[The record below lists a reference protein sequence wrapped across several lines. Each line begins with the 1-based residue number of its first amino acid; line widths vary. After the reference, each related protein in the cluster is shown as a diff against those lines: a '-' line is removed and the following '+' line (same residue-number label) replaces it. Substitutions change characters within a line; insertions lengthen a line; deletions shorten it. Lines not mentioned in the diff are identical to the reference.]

1 MMWETIKRWR
11 WAALLVGI
19 LVLGLGYSLWPQPI
33 AVDVGVVSKGPM
45 SVGVTDDGV
54 TREEELYVV
63 SAPVTGYAS
72 RIWLKAGDK
81 VSRGQLITQMSSR
94 PSAPL
99 DRRSQ
104 EELSNMLVAS
114 RAAEQSAAAS
124 LGQTERDLTRAEAL
138 AKNGFV
144 ARAQL
149 DAARTRV
156 TTGRTDLQQRRAES
170 ARIKALLSAPGAT
183 AAGKAVAVR
192 APVSGSVLIVP
203 NQSEGVTPEG
213 TQLVT
218 IGDPAKIEM
227 VVDLLS
233 REAVRVSP
241 GDRAEITQW
250 GGSKPLIGIV
260 KRVEPYGR
268 LKISA
273 LGVEE
278 QRVNVIIG
286 FDPATA
292 RDAARLGHGY
302 QVDATIIL
310 WSKPDAPRLPIGA
323 LFRGK
328 DRSWHVFAVQGGQ
341 VRERAVTIGHLNDDE
356 AELLSGLGDG
366 DKVVLNPG
374 KILSDGK
381 QVKPR

>member
-1 MMWETIKRWR
+1 MWQKVKRWR
-11 WAALLVGI
+11 WAALLAAL
-19 LVLGLGYSLWPQPI
+19 LVAGLAYSLWPQPMAI
-33 AVDVGVVSKGPM
+33 DVGTVSKGPM

-54 TREEELYVV
+54 TREEELYQV

-72 RIWLKAGDK
+72 RIWLKAGDR
-81 VSRGQLITQMSSR
+81 VSKGQLITQMTSR

-104 EELSNMLVAS
+104 EELTNALVAS
-114 RAAEQSAAAS
+114 RAAEQSAVAS
-124 LGQTERDLTRAEAL
+124 LAQTERDLARAEAL

-149 DAARTRV
+149 ESARTRA
-156 TTGRTDLQQRRAES
+156 TTARADLQQRRAES
-170 ARIKALLSAPGAT
+170 ARIRAQLSAPGAT
-183 AAGKAVAVR
+183 ASGKAVPVR
-192 APVSGSVLIVP
+192 APISGSVLVVP
-203 NQSEGVTPEG
+203 NQSEGVIPEG
-213 TQLVT
+213 TQLMT

-227 VVDLLS
+227 VIDLLS

-250 GGSKPLIGIV
+250 GGARPLIGIV

-286 FDPATA
+286 FDPVTA

-310 WSKPDAPRLPIGA
+310 WSKPDALRVPIGA
-323 LFRGK
+323 LFRGT
-328 DRSWHVFAVQGGQ
+328 DRSWRVFLVQAGRA
-341 VRERAVTIGHLNDDE
+341 RERAVTIGHLNDDE
-356 AELLSGLGDG
+356 AEVLSGLGAG

-374 KILSDGK
+374 KALTDGK
-381 QVKPR
+381 RVTAR

>member
-1 MMWETIKRWR
+1 MMWERLKRWR
-11 WAALLVGI
+11 WAVLLCALLIG
-19 LVLGLGYSLWPQPI
+19 GLAYSLWPQPV
-33 AVDVGVVSKGPM
+33 AVDIGTVSKGPM

-72 RIWLKAGDK
+72 RIWLKAGEK
-81 VSRGQLITQMSSR
+81 VAKGQLITQMTSR

-104 EELSNMLVAS
+104 DELGNMLVAS
-114 RAAEQSAAAS
+114 RAGELSAAAS
-124 LGQTERDLTRAEAL
+124 LQQAERDLARAETL
-138 AKNGFV
+138 GRNGFV

-149 DAARTRV
+149 EAMRTRV
-156 TTGRTDLQQRRAES
+156 TTERTDLQQRRAES
-170 ARIKALLSAPGAT
+170 ARIRALLSAPGLTAT
-183 AAGKAVAVR
+183 GKAVPVR
-192 APVSGSVLIVP
+192 APVSGSVLVVP
-203 NQSEGVTPEG
+203 SQSEGIIPEG
-213 TQLVT
+213 TALIT

-227 VVDLLS
+227 VIDLLS

-250 GGSKPLIGIV
+250 GGPRPLVGTV

-286 FDPATA
+286 FDPVTA

-302 QVDATIIL
+302 QIDATIIL
-310 WSKPDAPRLPIGA
+310 WSKPDALRIPIGA
-323 LFRGK
+323 LFRGE
-328 DRSWHVFAVQGGQ
+328 DRSWHVFVVEAGRA
-341 VRERAVTIGHLNDDE
+341 RERTVTIGHLNDDE

-374 KILSDGK
+374 RSLTDGK
-381 QVKPR
+381 RVRAR

>member
-1 MMWETIKRWR
+1 MWEKVKRWR
-11 WAALLVGI
+11 WAALLGALLI
-19 LVLGLGYSLWPQPI
+19 GGLAYSLWPQPV
-33 AVDVGVVSKGPM
+33 AVDVGRVSKGPM

-63 SAPVTGYAS
+63 SAPVSGYAS
-72 RIWLKAGDK
+72 RIWLKAGEK
-81 VSRGQLITQMSSR
+81 VAEGQLITQMTSR

-104 EELSNMLVAS
+104 DELGNMLVAS

-124 LGQTERDLTRAEAL
+124 LAQAERDLARAETL
-138 AKNGFV
+138 GKNGFI

-149 DAARTRV
+149 EAMRTRV
-156 TTGRTDLQQRRAES
+156 ATERNGLQQRRAES
-170 ARIKALLSAPGAT
+170 ARIRALLAAPGAT
-183 AAGKAVAVR
+183 ATGKAVPVR
-192 APVSGSVLIVP
+192 APIGGSVLVVP
-203 NQSEGVTPEG
+203 SQSEGIIPEG
-213 TQLVT
+213 TPLIT

-227 VVDLLS
+227 VIDLLS

-250 GGSKPLIGIV
+250 GGPKPLVGTV

-286 FDPATA
+286 FDPITA

-302 QVDATIIL
+302 QIDATIIL
-310 WSKPDAPRLPIGA
+310 WSKPDALRVPIGA
-323 LFRGK
+323 LFRGQ
-328 DRSWHVFAVQGGQ
+328 DREWRVFAVEGGR
-341 VRERAVTIGHLNDDE
+341 VRERAVRIGHLNDDE
-356 AELLSGLGDG
+356 AEVLSGLRDG

-374 KILSDGK
+374 KALSDGER
-381 QVKPR
+381 VKPR